1 MLKARISNSNIA
13 KLDPRVPFYITE
25 LITDEG
31 DNTTSVTMV
40 TNISLDPLQALDSQA
55 HSITIQLLS
64 AENEHPSVLDGV
76 IDPKSITGNIK
87 TINSQT
93 REKYNE
99 FRQAHVLGETKV
111 EVSTVLA
118 SLPRGSELAALYEA
132 NDHSGV
138 ASFLEPNNGMLD
150 VAALKSSIKGKE
162 KILEIAEDIPAST
175 DFQDETS
182 EFFAGDDIPKR
193 FRPNLG
199 TLEEFM
205 AGGPLFDQH
214 VSDVAF
220 YPFPISQ
227 ATAGIQHAE
236 NKVAC
241 PYHSDVQFG
250 GIGLLGARDFYPVV
264 LPTLRDISIDD
275 FDETTEISILSAF
288 SLFNDGEDASSTVA
302 TAYQQ
307 FIAYD
312 ESKRQDVV
320 RFQPALK
327 RFPYAATISFS
338 DITTSFPNELVLKMI
353 VKNKNNV
360 TLSTSVFEKNI
371 SNMIIDYTRP
381 RIPPIVNL
389 GYSEHGS
396 TADLIDSPVV
406 IVQAEQRDPNASA
419 IDFYKKS
426 GAKQFGLVG
435 SADVTFGEE
444 AEVEVGA
451 EYLDG
456 AGSITFRCVA
466 VNQSGDAC
474 GAFTDR
480 TPTEFDMSGASEVS
494 SEFLPA
500 VQTGEV
506 TLTVTPQFDVASSI
520 ISVLL
525 DTNLLSEPDL
535 NVESIYDAIQARR
548 IDILSGE
555 HPENIESGEV
565 VVDPAGL
572 EASGKPGNSFIDF
585 GRDGITGVNPGTY
598 TYVID
603 GLFDDGTDTVPNVTN
618 IPNVEVGPDGIAT
631 TDGAFITDDYQYSFV
646 SELATVDKDQ
656 TDGMFYL
663 NTEFKIF
670 IEAFTDGFNPAVA
683 FESTSLKFVVDNGN
697 EYELNVYVMDNGSA
711 ITEQLAATKSSPG
724 TLTVTFVHKVSS
736 ATMLDIGITANDF
749 ATGTD
754 FTVSLNPSVKVR
766 RDTTLFPGSGGGGFG
781 GAGRDL
787 DDDDDA
793 SPVAGSPV
801 GGPR

>member
-25 LITDEG
+25 LRRDEG
-31 DNTTSVTMV
+31 DNTTDVTMV
-40 TNISLDPLQALDSQA
+40 ANISLDPLQALDSQA
-55 HSITIQLLS
+55 HSITMQLLS

-93 REKYNE
+93 REKYSE
-99 FRQAHVLGETKV
+99 FRQAHVLGEAKV
-111 EVSTVLA
+111 EISTILA
-118 SLPRGSELAALYEA
+118 SVHRGSELAALYEA

-138 ASFLEPNNGMLD
+138 ASFLEPNNDMLD

-175 DFQDETS
+175 DFQDETT

-199 TLEEFM
+199 TLEEFI
-205 AGGPLFDQH
+205 AQGPLFDQH
-214 VSDVAF
+214 ISDVAF

-236 NKVAC
+236 NMVAC

-250 GIGLLGARDFYPVV
+250 GIGLLGDRDFYPVV
-264 LPTLRDISIDD
+264 LPTLRDISIDGTS
-275 FDETTEISILSAF
+275 DEATEISILSAF

-312 ESKRQDVV
+312 DAKRQDVV

-327 RFPYAATISFS
+327 RFPYAATINLS

-353 VKNKNNV
+353 VKNRNNV

-389 GYSEHGS
+389 GYSEHG
-396 TADLIDSPVV
+396 TTPELIDTPVV
-406 IVQAEQRDPNASA
+406 IIQAEQRDPNAST

-435 SADVTFGEE
+435 SVDAAFGEE
-444 AEVEVGA
+444 AEVEVSA
-451 EYLDG
+451 EYLNG

-466 VNQSGDAC
+466 VNQSGEAC
-474 GAFTDR
+474 AAFTDR

-500 VQTGEV
+500 VQTSEV

-520 ISVLL
+520 LSVNL
-525 DTNLLSEPDL
+525 DTHILSDPDL
-535 NVESIYDAIQARR
+535 NVESIYDALQARR
-548 IDILSGE
+548 IDFLSGE
-555 HPENIESGEV
+555 HPENIESGDV
-565 VVDPAGL
+565 LVDSLGL
-572 EASGKPGNSFIDF
+572 EASGKPGNSFVDL
-585 GRDGITGVNPGTY
+585 GLDGVTGVSPGTY

-618 IPNVEVGPDGIAT
+618 VPSVEVGPDAIAT
-631 TDGAFITDDYQYSFV
+631 TDGTIITDDYQYSFV

-663 NTEFKIF
+663 NTKFKIF
-670 IEAFTDGFNPAVA
+670 IEAFTNGFNPTTVL
-683 FESTSLKFVVDNGN
+683 ESTNIKFVVDNGN
-697 EYELNVYVMDNGSA
+697 EYELNVYIYNNGSEV
-711 ITEQLAATKSSPG
+711 TDQVSATKSSPG
-724 TLTVTFVHKVSS
+724 TLTATFNHKIPSDV
-736 ATMLDIGITANDF
+736 MLDLGITADDF
-749 ATGTD
+749 AGGTD
-754 FTVSLNPSVKVR
+754 FTVSLNPSITVK
-766 RDTTLFPGSGGGGFG
+766 RDTSLFAGGGGG
-781 GAGRDL
+781 GPGGGRDL
-787 DDDDDA
+787 DDDDG
-793 SPVAGSPV
+793 SPVAGPPM